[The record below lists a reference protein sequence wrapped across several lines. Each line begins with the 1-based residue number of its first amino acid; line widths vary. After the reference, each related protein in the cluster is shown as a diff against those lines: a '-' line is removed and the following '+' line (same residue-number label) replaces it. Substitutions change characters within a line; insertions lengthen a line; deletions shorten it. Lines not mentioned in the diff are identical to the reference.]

1 MTGRERGFLLL
12 ASHLGDPARKP
23 LTGPQLRSLAQ
34 RVQEMDVDDPDRD
47 LTEKDLRTLGY
58 GQAMAKRI
66 VDLLS
71 EEERLDHYLARGK
84 RAGCICVTRVSPGY
98 PVLLRQR
105 LGLDA
110 PAVLWCRGDVGL
122 LNTPGV
128 ALVGSRDLREENRRF
143 AAEVGRQAVDQG
155 LVLISGNARGA
166 DRTAQDAALES
177 GGNVISIVADE
188 LTAHP
193 IRENVLWVSEDGF
206 SEPFSAQRA
215 LSRNRIIHALGWR
228 AFVAQTRAKMGGTW
242 DGTVKNLRMGWS
254 EVYCFDDGSEGCDL
268 LTRMGAFPVKTDDL
282 NDFAALPAKE
292 RTLFDT

>member
-12 ASHLGDPARKP
+12 ASHLGDSGRKP

-34 RVQEMDVDDPDRD
+34 RVRDMEVDDPDRD
-47 LTEKDLRTLGY
+47 LTEEDLMALGY
-58 GQAMAKRI
+58 GQAMAARI
-66 VDLLS
+66 VGLLA

-84 RAGCICVTRVSPGY
+84 RAGCVCVTRVSREY

-110 PAVLWCRGDVGL
+110 PAVLWCRGDLGL

-143 AAEVGRQAVDQG
+143 ATEVGKQAVKQG
-155 LVLISGNARGA
+155 LSLISGNARGA
-166 DRTAQDAALES
+166 DRTAQDAALDA
-177 GGNVISIVADE
+177 GGSVISIVADE
-188 LTAHP
+188 LAGHP
-193 IRENVLWVSEDGF
+193 IRDDVLWVSEDGF
-206 SEPFSAQRA
+206 AEPFSAQRA

-228 AFVAQTRAKMGGTW
+228 TFVAQTRAKMGGTW

-268 LTRMGAFPVKTDDL
+268 LTKMGAFSVKTKEL
-282 NDFAALPAKE
+282 QDFAALPAREQSLFE
-292 RTLFDT
+292 R